1 LKVNNFGG
9 DAKDTLDEWMYF
21 FKTNIIKEDFH
32 AKGIAKARELLTEEN
47 LTFAERKEY
56 NRLQSE
62 RSHDLSQ
69 IATAEDKGRREGREE
84 GRVELEKLAKELERE
99 REERKREKEVF
110 LAEIAKLK
118 QNGKK

>member
-1 LKVNNFGG
+1 
-9 DAKDTLDEWMYF
+9 MYF

-32 AKGIAKARELLTEEN
+32 AKGIVKAREVLTEEK

-62 RSHDLSQ
+62 RSHDLSK

-84 GRVELEKLAKELERE
+84 GKEEKKGEKKE
-99 REERKREKEVF
+99 
-110 LAEIAKLK
+110 
-118 QNGKK
+118 